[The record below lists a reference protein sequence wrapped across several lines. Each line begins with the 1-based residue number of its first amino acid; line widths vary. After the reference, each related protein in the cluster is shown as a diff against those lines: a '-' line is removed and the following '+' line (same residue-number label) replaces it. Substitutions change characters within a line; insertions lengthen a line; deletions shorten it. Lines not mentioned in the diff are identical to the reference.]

1 MQDVNVNGVKAY
13 PMVFPHTTN
22 KEILRQRNDIQ

>member
-1 MQDVNVNGVKAY
+1 MQEVNVNGMKAY

-22 KEILRQRNDIQ
+22 KNTKKQWA